1 MNLDAANT
9 TFRQLMGNG
18 LSYRV
23 PTFQRDYSWGSDE
36 WDDLW
41 QDLVALFDEDAED
54 AHYMGYLVLQ
64 SEDQRDFEIIDGQ
77 QRITTLSLLVLAAI
91 AHLRDLAASDAGED
105 PDNRRAAQLRG
116 SYIGYLDPV
125 TLVSRAKLTLNRHN
139 DGFYQSYLVPLEPLP
154 NRGVN
159 ASEKLLRDAFKWFR
173 ERVAA
178 HAGDSGEAVAR
189 FVDSMV
195 DRLVFTTI
203 TVADGVNAFKVFE
216 TLNARGV
223 RLSATDLLKNLL
235 FSVVARGGA
244 HESEVAALEERWE
257 TIVGLLGGESF
268 PEFLRVYW
276 NSRHALVRKASLF
289 KTISA
294 TVRGRAEAFELLRAL
309 DQDARVFVALQ
320 NPNDGAWRAPER
332 DALAQ
337 LRLFGVRQ
345 PQAVLLAAHNCFA
358 EDDRDAFGRFLSAVV
373 VVSFRYNVIGRR
385 QANEQE
391 AVYNRIAQALA
402 TGSIGWREAIAALR
416 PIYLEDR
423 AFRAAFAEA
432 QLRTHRHR
440 RLVRF
445 ILLRLERR
453 VSGREFDLESDSY
466 NIEHI
471 LPERPHSEGWA
482 HFDDRQRVDCTYR
495 LGNMT
500 LLETAANRDIG
511 NAEYDAKR
519 QAYAASEFGLA
530 RRIAEEFETWS
541 PEKVYAQQDWMARQA
556 SAIWRIDFAGLR
568 SPR

>member
-1 MNLDAANT
+1 MNFDTANT

-23 PTFQRDYSWGSDE
+23 PTFQREYSWTGDE

-41 QDLVALFDEDAED
+41 QDLLALFDDDAED
-54 AHYMGYLVLQ
+54 VHYMGYLVLQ
-64 SEDQRDFEIIDGQ
+64 SEDQRHFEIIDGQ

-91 AHLRDLAASDAGED
+91 AHLRELAASDDDEH

-125 TLVSRAKLTLNRHN
+125 TLVSRAKLALNRHN

-154 NRGVN
+154 SRGIN
-159 ASEKLLRDAFKWFR
+159 ASEKLLRDAFKWFQ
-173 ERVAA
+173 ERIAD
-178 HAGDSGEAVAR
+178 HAGDTGEAVAR
-189 FVDSMV
+189 FVDSVV

-235 FSVVARGGA
+235 FSVVTRGGA
-244 HESEVAALEERWE
+244 HESEVAALEDRWE

-268 PEFLRVYW
+268 PEFLRAFW

-294 TVRGRAEAFELLRAL
+294 TVRARGEAFELVRAL
-309 DQDARVFVALQ
+309 DQDARVFVALR
-320 NPNDGAWRAPER
+320 NPDDGGWREGER
-332 DALAQ
+332 EALTQ
-337 LRLFGVRQ
+337 LRLFGARQ
-345 PQAVLLAAHNCFA
+345 PQAVLLAAYNRFA
-358 EDDRDAFGRFLSAVV
+358 DDDREAFGRFLNAIVA
-373 VVSFRYNVIGRR
+373 VSFRYNVIGRR

-391 AVYNRIAQALA
+391 AAYNKIAQALSA
-402 TGSIGWREAIAALR
+402 GSMGLREAIAALR

-423 AFRAAFAEA
+423 AFRAAFADA
-432 QLRTHRHR
+432 QLRTRRHR

-445 ILLRLERR
+445 ILLKLESR
-453 VSGREFDLESDSY
+453 VSGRPLELESDAY

-471 LPERPHSEGWA
+471 LPENPAGDSWE
-482 HFDDRQRVDCTYR
+482 HFDDRQREDCTYR

-511 NAEYDAKR
+511 NAGYDAKR

-530 RRIAEEFETWS
+530 QRIAEQFETWS
-541 PEKVYAQQDWMARQA
+541 PEKVRAQQDWMARQA
-556 SAIWRIDFAGLR
+556 SSIWRIDFA
-568 SPR
+568 ST

>member
-1 MNLDAANT
+1 MNLDTANT

-23 PTFQRDYSWGSDE
+23 PEFQRDYSWGGDE

-54 AHYMGYLVLQ
+54 AHYMGYLVLK
-64 SEDQRDFEIIDGQ
+64 SEDQRQFEIIDGQ

-91 AHLRDLAASDAGED
+91 AHLQDLAASDDGED

-125 TLVSRAKLTLNRHN
+125 TLVSRAKLALNRHN
-139 DGFYQSYLVPLEPLP
+139 DRFYQSYLVPLEPLP
-154 NRGVN
+154 SRGLN
-159 ASEKLLRDAFKWFR
+159 ASEKLLGDAFRWFR
-173 ERVAA
+173 ERIAA
-178 HAGDSGEAVAR
+178 HAGDTGEAVAR
-189 FVDSMV
+189 FVDSVV

-235 FSVVARGGA
+235 FSVVTRGGA
-244 HESEVAALEERWE
+244 HESEVAALEDRWE

-268 PEFLRVYW
+268 PEFLRAFW

-294 TVRGRAEAFELLRAL
+294 TVRGRAEAFELVRAL
-309 DQDARVFVALQ
+309 DQDARVFVALR
-320 NPNDGAWRAPER
+320 NPDDGGWREGER
-332 DALAQ
+332 DALTQ
-337 LRLFGVRQ
+337 LRLFGARQ
-345 PQAVLLAAHNCFA
+345 PQAVLLAAYNRFA
-358 EDDRDAFGRFLSAVV
+358 DDDREAFGRFLNAIVA
-373 VVSFRYNVIGRR
+373 VSFRYNVIGRR

-391 AVYNRIAQALA
+391 AVYNGIAQALSA
-402 TGSIGWREAIAALR
+402 GRLGLRDAIAALR
-416 PIYLEDR
+416 PIYLDDR
-423 AFRAAFAEA
+423 AFRAAFAAA
-432 QLRTHRHR
+432 QLRTRRHR

-445 ILLRLERR
+445 ILLKLESR
-453 VSGREFDLESDSY
+453 VSGRPLELESDAY

-471 LPERPHSEGWA
+471 LPENPDGDSWA
-482 HFDDRQRVDCTYR
+482 RFDDRQREDCTYR

-511 NAEYDAKR
+511 NAGYDAKR
-519 QAYAASEFGLA
+519 QAYSASEFGLA
-530 RRIAEEFETWS
+530 RRIAEQFETWS
-541 PEKVYAQQDWMARQA
+541 PEKVRAQQDWMARQA
-556 SAIWRIDFAGLR
+556 SSIWRIDFAT
-568 SPR
+568 P